1 MPAGLQLK
9 LFKKFLLWKFSKYF
23 VSAILTEWFSSSKTF
38 NIFFSYIFIL
48 NLLAPIFNRK

>member
-23 VSAILTEWFSSSKTF
+23 VSAILTDWFSFSKTF